1 MARKAIVIADQ
12 LVLGSPATRAVHESE
27 PSSEVEKNHAQI
39 SHLPVDWI
47 ISTSRGALAAVK
59 WNGTHYLSRDGHPIS
74 T

>member
-1 MARKAIVIADQ
+1 VIADQ

-59 WNGTHYLSRDGHPIS
+59 
-74 T
+74 